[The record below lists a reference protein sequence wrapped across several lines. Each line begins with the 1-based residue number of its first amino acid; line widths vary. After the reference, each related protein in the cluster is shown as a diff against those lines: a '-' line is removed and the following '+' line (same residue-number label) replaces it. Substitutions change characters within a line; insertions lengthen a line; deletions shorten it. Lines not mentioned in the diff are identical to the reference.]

1 MSLRNVTVDILYF
14 GPVVLLCFP
23 VHVNFV
29 DGWTL
34 SGIDEQFFSVYQTL
48 NIVTPR
54 VRPEDCSVGLL
65 PRNHDKNRSLDVLSA
80 DRCLPFLIS
89 VDGESSNYIN
99 AALMDVSVCSTYQ
112 SLCFCTWWY
121 ITAQRSKIFALFKF
135 YLLLLFI
142 RSISI
147 LQSHKQP
154 AAFIVTQ
161 HPLPN
166 TMGDFWRLVFDYNCS
181 SIVMLNEMDAAQV
194 RTQNHAHTDTHKQY
208 SRSVLLLLGELM
220 FHKKDKKQTA
230 NSWHIYCNITGTWQ
244 YIQRLCL
251 WMWMCIDS
259 PWNKPLALT
268 MYAVIQQFVKK
279 SWQI

>member
-1 MSLRNVTVDILYF
+1 MPAFPHICGRRELQLHQRCVNGRKCMFDISI
-14 GPVVLLCFP
+14 
-23 VHVNFV
+23 FV
-29 DGWTL
+29 
-34 SGIDEQFFSVYQTL
+34 
-48 NIVTPR
+48 
-54 VRPEDCSVGLL
+54 
-65 PRNHDKNRSLDVLSA
+65 
-80 DRCLPFLIS
+80 
-89 VDGESSNYIN
+89 
-99 AALMDVSVCSTYQ
+99 
-112 SLCFCTWWY
+112 FCTWWY
-121 ITAQRSKIFALFKF
+121 ITAQRSKIFALFIF

-194 RTQNHAHTDTHKQY
+194 RTHNHAHTDTHKQY

-259 PWNKPLALT
+259 PWNINPWHSRCMQLFSNSLT
-268 MYAVIQQFVKK
+268 NLDKSKK
-279 SWQI
+279 KKLN